1 MQDGETKNVFVTT
14 ADHAY
19 FVTATGYLEGDIETV
34 IPIVGNEQLI
44 EDAWREFDNGS
55 DRSAEAY
62 SAWREAYGSR
72 PGRRSRNTAGTERS
86 GAAGGP
92 AGLDGRESGDSD
104 TVGSSWENYGYSS
117 WEELIAAV
125 DAGALIMDDDGNIIA
140 KQYQKRSNTLTNRE
154 VLALAVVQTGSR
166 RIYTIS
172 RHTSSPEAWRLFLF
186 VAGPVHPRSKSPL
199 RSRHSGRGYISR
211 NIKMPPSFP

>member
-104 TVGSSWENYGYSS
+104 TVGSYWESLGYNS
-117 WEELIAAV
+117 WEELLEAV
-125 DAGALIMDDDGNIIA
+125 KDGAMVMDDDGNIIVN
-140 KQYQKRSNTLTNRE
+140 KQYQQRTNTLTNRE

-172 RHTSSPEAWRLFLF
+172 RHTSDTGGMAAFLRPF
-186 VAGPVHPRSKSPL
+186 CWVIPD
-199 RSRHSGRGYISR
+199 I
-211 NIKMPPSFP
+211 FP